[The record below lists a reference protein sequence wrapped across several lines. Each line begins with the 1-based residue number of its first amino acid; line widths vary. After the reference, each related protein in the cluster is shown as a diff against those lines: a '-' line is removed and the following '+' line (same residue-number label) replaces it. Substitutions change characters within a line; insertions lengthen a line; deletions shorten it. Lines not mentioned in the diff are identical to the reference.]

1 MIDFI
6 QSETQF
12 FQRLMGLILLAIAV
26 QFVINGTVSVIT
38 PLITP
43 SF

>member
-6 QSETQF
+6 QSESQF
-12 FQRLMGLILLAIAV
+12 FQRLMGLILLVIVV
-26 QFVINGTVSVIT
+26 QFVINGVVSVIT
-38 PLITP
+38 PLSSP